1 MYKKKL
7 YISSSH
13 LRAFNCAL
21 LLPRKASPSW
31 FIWFIWCQISDDV
44 SPLQSGLRHYLQ
56 GNPRLKS
63 LSAADLPPSWHI
75 AILF

>member
-1 MYKKKL
+1 MYNKKL

-13 LRAFNCAL
+13 LRAFTCAL

-31 FIWFIWCQISDDV
+31 FTSFICSQISDDV
-44 SPLQSGLRHYLQ
+44 SPLQSGLCHYLQ
-56 GNPRLKS
+56 GNPCLES